1 MRITIVMGFFLPV
14 PAVAGG
20 ATEKIW
26 GRLGE
31 IFAAKGHKVTIVS
44 RTWPGLADR
53 ETVGNLTHLRIPGRD
68 HTRSLTRNLWRDFL
82 WGRRVARALPP
93 SDLVICNTVSLPF
106 LIAGRR
112 PDLGRAAVVLGRM
125 PKGQVRLYGKLDL
138 ILATSQAVAQKAIA
152 ENPGVAK
159 RIVVLRQSIDWT
171 ELQQH
176 SRQADRNGPLT
187 IGYVGRIHPE
197 KGLEQ
202 LLDAAVGLR
211 NRAPSLP
218 DWKLVLMGPIEIRE
232 GGGGP
237 EYLASLEECYRPALG
252 QRLEIRPPSYDR
264 DALNKVYGSLDI
276 FCYPSLA
283 ARGEGLS
290 VAPLEAMAAGAAPVL
305 SRLDCYRDVIIP
317 GKNGL
322 QFDHTAPDRSRQLE
336 ACLHQLLVD
345 PELRTSIAG
354 RARESVRCHDFEAT
368 ACDLLAHFAR
378 LTGLPAQT

>member
-14 PAVAGG
+14 PAIAGG

-31 IFAAKGHKVTIVS
+31 IFAAKGHEVTVVS
-44 RTWPGLADR
+44 RTWPGFADR
-53 ETVGNLTHLRIPGRD
+53 ETIGNLTHVRIPGCD
-68 HTRSLTRNLWRDFL
+68 HTRSLPRNLWRDFR

-93 SDLVICNTVSLPF
+93 GDLVICNTVSLPF

-112 PDLGRAAVVLGRM
+112 PDLGRIAVVLGRM

-138 ILATSQAVAQKAIA
+138 ILATSQAVAEKAIA
-152 ENPGVAK
+152 EKPSVAK
-159 RIVVLRQSIDWT
+159 RLVVLRQSIDWT
-171 ELQQH
+171 ELRQH
-176 SRQADRNGPLT
+176 SRQAGRNGPLS

-197 KGLEQ
+197 KGLEL
-202 LLDAAVGLR
+202 LLDAAVGLQ

-218 DWKLVLMGPIEIRE
+218 DWKLVLMGPVEIRE

-237 EYLASLEECYRPALG
+237 EYLASLEKRYRPLLG
-252 QRLEIRPPSYDR
+252 QRLEIRPPSYER
-264 DALNKVYGSLDI
+264 DGLNKVYGSLDI

-317 GKNGL
+317 GSNGL

-336 ACLHQLLVD
+336 DCLNRLLAD
-345 PELRTSIAG
+345 PELRTSIAA
-354 RARESVRCHDFEAT
+354 RAKESVRCHDFEAT